1 MDRSRRGERRET
13 EAPSIPSSSRLT
25 VRKKSSSNRRK
36 PTSLWSRVPG
46 PRALADGCGRAVR
59 RSIPA
64 LVATAVVTTLGTGLW
79 LGYRFVTTS
88 DRFAIDSIE
97 VHGTDR
103 LTPDAVRAVLP
114 VATGENLITA
124 DLDAAKRALRDE
136 PWIATA
142 DVRRQ
147 LPSTLIV
154 EIREHAP
161 AVVVS
166 FPVEQGEQLYLADA
180 AGHPFKR
187 ASETE
192 RSDLPLVTGLSR
204 ADFRRDP
211 EATAH
216 RITSALDVLRQWH
229 TADRLPIRELRYDS
243 HGGISLLSREP
254 ALAIELGAPAKDLAA
269 RLRTFDAVWNELST
283 DEHARA
289 RTIHL
294 DTRLDHVTVS
304 FKD

>member
-1 MDRSRRGERRET
+1 M
-13 EAPSIPSSSRLT
+13 
-25 VRKKSSSNRRK
+25 
-36 PTSLWSRVPG
+36 
-46 PRALADGCGRAVR
+46 LADGCGRAVR

-103 LTPDAVRAVLP
+103 LTPDAVRGALP

-154 EIREHAP
+154 EIREHTP

-166 FPVEQGEQLYLADA
+166 FPVDKGEQLYLADA

-187 ASETE
+187 ASDTE
-192 RSDLPLVTGLSR
+192 RSDLPLITGLSR
-204 ADFRRDP
+204 ADLRRDP

-216 RITSALDVLRQWH
+216 RVTSALDVLRQWH
-229 TADRLPIRELRYDS
+229 TADRLPIRELRYDL
-243 HGGISLLSREP
+243 HGGISLIARSPEVGSSANLALAP
-254 ALAIELGAPAKDLAA
+254 ASGTGLAIELGTPAKDLAA

-294 DTRLDHVTVS
+294 DTRLDHVTIS
-304 FKD
+304 FKN

>member
-25 VRKKSSSNRRK
+25 VRKKNRRK
-36 PTSLWSRVPG
+36 PASLWSRVPG

-88 DRFAIDSIE
+88 DRFAIDRIE

-103 LTPDAVRAVLP
+103 LTPEAVRAVLP
-114 VATGENLITA
+114 ISAGENLITA

-161 AVVVS
+161 AVIVS
-166 FPVEQGEQLYLADA
+166 FPTEQGAELYLADA
-180 AGHPFKR
+180 KGHPFKR
-187 ASETE
+187 ASTAE
-192 RSDLPLVTGLSR
+192 RSDLPLVSGLSR
-204 ADFRRDP
+204 ADYRRDP
-211 EATAH
+211 DATA
-216 RITSALDVLRQWH
+216 RRVLAALDVLHQWH
-229 TADRLPIRELRYDS
+229 TADRLPIREIRYDL
-243 HGGISLLSREP
+243 HGGVSLLARAPE
-254 ALAIELGAPAKDLAA
+254 LTVELGAPGKDLIA
-269 RLRTFDAVWNELST
+269 RLRTFDAVWNELSS

-289 RTIHL
+289 RTLHL